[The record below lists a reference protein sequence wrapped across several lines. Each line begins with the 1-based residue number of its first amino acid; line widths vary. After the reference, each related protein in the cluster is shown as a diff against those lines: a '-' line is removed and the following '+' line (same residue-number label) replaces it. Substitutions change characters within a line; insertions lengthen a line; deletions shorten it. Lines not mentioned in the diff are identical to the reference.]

1 MLHIRENTRIQK
13 PDANAT
19 HGYVLRNPKTKEER
33 GECEMFRLALG
44 ILLIGYWKVI
54 ILDI

>member
-19 HGYVLRNPKTKEER
+19 HGYVLRTPKAKEER

-44 ILLIGYWKVI
+44 NTFNRILEG
-54 ILDI
+54 DCA